1 MQRNE
6 SEANSSVSGERH
18 GASGLNVAGI
28 VADAGALA
36 AGPIW
41 YRPLVLRLL
50 VALFASLA
58 APIEAQN
65 VLDDYVAQGLRHN
78 LGLRQQDLTL
88 QGSEAAVR
96 EARGAFLPTA
106 TVNARYTDVRG
117 QVVDLG
123 QFINPAYAALNG
135 LLGTP
140 TFPTDIDVRL
150 PLKQETSVR
159 VAQPIFQPQVV
170 AGFRAASALRDAT
183 DATRRV
189 AARDV
194 IAGVRTAY
202 LQHVKAVHLVE
213 IRAATRAL
221 VEEQGRVVAALVA
234 AGRATPEAVSR
245 VGAELSEAK
254 QREAEA
260 AQLQLAT
267 SQNFNLLLGRSLTD
281 SITLVGAAELEPGP
295 LPPLAE
301 VLAGAH
307 AREEVSAVAAARRAA
322 LAQQRAARGSYLPTL
337 AVAVDYGVQGNEYR
351 FSRDADFTSVSVLAS
366 WSLFNGGRDAS
377 RVQQARL
384 AAERLEVQGEEVK
397 RGIEL
402 QVRLAWQSAAV
413 AQAAIGSAGDQLAA
427 ATRTHE
433 LVRRRTEEGLATA
446 LELSEARVQLTAATL
461 NDLITRFDYYIRRVE
476 LDRAAALAGEITR

>member
-1 MQRNE
+1 MRDE
-6 SEANSSVSGERH
+6 SRLGEIGSRGRLQPSGF
-18 GASGLNVAGI
+18 GA
-28 VADAGALA
+28 A
-36 AGPIW
+36 ARG
-41 YRPLVLRLL
+41 LL
-50 VALFASLA
+50 VFARLGVVLLLPGTALG
-58 APIEAQN
+58 AQS

-88 QGSEAAVR
+88 RSSEAAVR
-96 EARGAFLPTA
+96 EARGAFLPSA
-106 TVNARYTDVRG
+106 TVNARYTEVGG
-117 QVVDLG
+117 QTVDFG

-140 TFPTDIDVRL
+140 AFPTDISVRL

-159 VAQPIFQPQVV
+159 VAQPIFQPQVM
-170 AGFRAASALRDAT
+170 AGYRTASALRDVS
-183 DATRRV
+183 DATRRA

-194 IAGVRTAY
+194 IAGVRSSY

-213 IRAATRAL
+213 VRAATRAL
-221 VEEQGRVVAALVA
+221 VEEHTRVVTALVS
-234 AGRATPEAVSR
+234 AGRATPDAVSR
-245 VGAELSEAK
+245 VRAELSEAK

-260 AQLQLAT
+260 SQLVLAT
-267 SQNFNLLLGRSLTD
+267 SQHFNLLIGRALTD
-281 SITLVGAAELEPGP
+281 SIVLVGAAELEPGA
-295 LPPLAE
+295 LPPLGD
-301 VLAGAH
+301 VLAESSG
-307 AREEVSAVAAARRAA
+307 REEVRAVSAARRAA
-322 LAQQRAARGSYLPTL
+322 LAQQRAARGSFLPTV
-337 AVAVDYGVQGNEYR
+337 AVALDYGVQGNEYR
-351 FSRDADFTSVSVLAS
+351 FSRDADFTAVSVLAS

-384 AAERLEVQGEEVK
+384 AADRLEIQGEEVE

-402 QVRLAWQSAAV
+402 QVRLAWQSSAV
-413 AQAAIGSAGDQLAA
+413 AFDAIGTAGEQLAA

>member
-1 MQRNE
+1 MQRRNKNWRGSPPRKWRGE
-6 SEANSSVSGERH
+6 IGARAAANSAAVKPIGARLSV
-18 GASGLNVAGI
+18 
-28 VADAGALA
+28 A
-36 AGPIW
+36 AQVFPI
-41 YRPLVLRLL
+41 LL
-50 VALFASLA
+50 VALLA
-58 APIEAQN
+58 TPTGAQN
-65 VLDDYVAQGLRHN
+65 VLDDYVAEGLLHN
-78 LGLRQQDLTL
+78 LGLRQQDLTFR
-88 QGSEAAVR
+88 GSEAAVR
-96 EARGAFLPTA
+96 EARGAFLPTT

-159 VAQPIFQPQVV
+159 VAQPIFQPQVMS
-170 AGFRAASALRDAT
+170 GYRAASALRDAS
-183 DATRRV
+183 DATRRA

-194 IAGVRTAY
+194 VAGVRTAY

-221 VEEQGRVVAALVA
+221 VEEHGQVVAALVA

-245 VGAELSEAK
+245 VRAELSEAK

-260 AQLQLAT
+260 AQLLLAT

-281 SITLVGAAELEPGP
+281 PITLVGAADLEPGP

-301 VLAGAH
+301 ALTGAH
-307 AREEVSAVAAARRAA
+307 AREELSAVSAARRAA
-322 LAQQRAARGSYLPTL
+322 LAHQRAARGSFLPTV

-384 AAERLEVQGEEVK
+384 AAERLAVQGEEVK
-397 RGIEL
+397 RGIQL
-402 QVRLAWQSAAV
+402 QVRLAWQSSAV
-413 AQAAIGSAGDQLAA
+413 ALEAIGSAGDQLAA